1 MEGKTLHWFSKNM
14 KIKSLCS
21 RIPKEDKALKS
32 YIKNTFGFSPKN
44 IHLYKQAFLHK
55 SVSIE
60 NKENGYST
68 NNERLEYLGDA
79 VLGAVVADF
88 LYKKYPLSDEGFLTE
103 LRSRILNRNQLNKLS
118 RKLGLDLFI
127 KTKDCNLFV
136 CESIIGDTFEAF
148 IGTIYLDYGYD
159 FAKKIMLEKI
169 IMAHL
174 DIESLAKTNTNYKG
188 KLLAWSQK
196 VKNKVEYKVSDEIII
211 NNRKQYV
218 VKLYIEEQLVSEGC
232 DYTIKAAE
240 QNAAMHAC
248 EILEL

>member
-1 MEGKTLHWFSKNM
+1 M
-14 KIKSLCS
+14 
-21 RIPKEDKALKS
+21 
-32 YIKNTFGFSPKN
+32 
-44 IHLYKQAFLHK
+44 HK

-136 CESIIGDTFEAF
+136 CESIIEIHLKLF
-148 IGTIYLDYGYD
+148 IGTDL
-159 FAKKIMLEKI
+159 FRLW
-169 IMAHL
+169 L
-174 DIESLAKTNTNYKG
+174 
-188 KLLAWSQK
+188 
-196 VKNKVEYKVSDEIII
+196 
-211 NNRKQYV
+211 
-218 VKLYIEEQLVSEGC
+218 
-232 DYTIKAAE
+232 
-240 QNAAMHAC
+240 
-248 EILEL
+248 